1 MGDGVRPGKNS
12 TCFTVLSLAIAE
24 EQRVGSGIIVPQLTG
39 LSHKTTGQ
47 HGSVVDMGTGGNN
60 KIIANNAVSDMHRG
74 RLVTVDAPIVQ
85 TARPADPAEIPDTHI
100 LDRTGIE
107 NHHMVADGSHRGSVF
122 IGIIVCNLFH
132 PADQFRTMPV
142 KSQDIGLMGREFVVN
157 QHFTTSRL
165 VQYGSFYSVA
175 KLSQAVHQDDIYIL
189 NESIV
194 SYLIVGNVV
203 LDVLDTAIITN
214 SHIMQGDMS
223 QAGMFLIPPGRIK
236 SEWNTPSFTS
246 PEKRV

>member
-1 MGDGVRPGKNS
+1 
-12 TCFTVLSLAIAE
+12 
-24 EQRVGSGIIVPQLTG
+24 
-39 LSHKTTGQ
+39 
-47 HGSVVDMGTGGNN
+47 
-60 KIIANNAVSDMHRG
+60 
-74 RLVTVDAPIVQ
+74 
-85 TARPADPAEIPDTHI
+85 
-100 LDRTGIE
+100 
-107 NHHMVADGSHRGSVF
+107 
-122 IGIIVCNLFH
+122 
-132 PADQFRTMPV
+132 
-142 KSQDIGLMGREFVVN
+142 MGREFVVN

-165 VQYGSFYSVA
+165 VQYGSFYSVT

-194 SYLIVGNVV
+194 SYFIVGNVV